1 MAGNRGA
8 GRRGKRKS
16 PAVAILVVSAV
27 VLLAVLAGVGAVT
40 FLRSRGGGVTQG
52 RQQNLPTKIT
62 QTQAI
67 GLANPG
73 HSSQEQASSSPAT
86 LLYAGGSGLLFTP
99 SGNGMNVAPSQ
110 QWQASQMGSGGQF
123 VLLFSPDGLCLT
135 ATGSGPRASA
145 QLDHCDSRLDQRWY
159 HPYRSRDASG
169 QEYYQLRSA
178 STGRC
183 LAVGQ
188 EADSSGAAVAAMQ
201 RCSAGKPSAQLIMF
215 WSAY

>member
-8 GRRGKRKS
+8 GRRAKHRS
-16 PAVAILVVSAV
+16 RAAAVLVVAAV

-40 FLRSRGGGVTQG
+40 FLHSRGNSVTQG
-52 RQQNLPTKIT
+52 RQLNLPSKIT

-86 LLYAGGSGLLFTP
+86 LLYAGGSGLIFTP
-99 SGNGMNVAPSQ
+99 STNGQNVEPSQ
-110 QWQASQMGSGGQF
+110 QWQANQMGNGGQF

-135 ATGSGPRASA
+135 AVGNSARASA
-145 QLDHCDSRLDQRWY
+145 QLDHCDSGLDQRWY
-159 HPYRSRDASG
+159 HPFRHTDASG
-169 QEYYQLRSA
+169 QDYWQLRSA

-183 LAVGQ
+183 LAVG
-188 EADSSGAAVAAMQ
+188 AAANSGGAAVASMQ
-201 RCSAGKPSAQLIMF
+201 RCSAAKPPAQLIMF

>member
-8 GRRGKRKS
+8 GRRAKHRS
-16 PAVAILVVSAV
+16 RAAAVLVVAAV
-27 VLLAVLAGVGAVT
+27 MLLAVLAGVGAVT
-40 FLRSRGGGVTQG
+40 FLHSRGSNVAQG
-52 RQQNLPTKIT
+52 RQLNLPSKIT

-73 HSSQEQASSSPAT
+73 QNSQEQASSSPAT

-99 SGNGMNVAPSQ
+99 STNGRSVEPSQ
-110 QWQASQMGSGGQF
+110 QWQANQMGNGGQF

-135 ATGSGPRASA
+135 AVGTGARASA

-159 HPYRSRDASG
+159 HPFRHTDASG
-169 QEYYQLRSA
+169 REYWQLRSA

-183 LAVGQ
+183 LAVGAA
-188 EADSSGAAVAAMQ
+188 ADSSGAAVASMQ
-201 RCSAGKPSAQLIMF
+201 RCSAAKPSAQLIMF

>member
-1 MAGNRGA
+1 M
-8 GRRGKRKS
+8 
-16 PAVAILVVSAV
+16 ISAV
-27 VLLAVLAGVGAVT
+27 VLLAVLAGVGVVIY
-40 FLRSRGGGVTQG
+40 LRSQGAGVAQG
-52 RQQNLPTKIT
+52 RQLNLPTKIT

-73 HSSQEQASSSPAT
+73 HSRQQQTPSSPAT

-99 SGNGMNVAPSQ
+99 SSNGQNVAPSQ
-110 QWQASQMGSGGQF
+110 QWQANQMGTSGQF

-135 ATGSGPRASA
+135 AGRSGARASA

-159 HPYRSRDASG
+159 HPFLHTDASG
-169 QEYYQLRSA
+169 REYWQLRSA

-183 LAVGQ
+183 LAVGAA
-188 EADSSGAAVAAMQ
+188 ADTGGAAVASMQ
-201 RCSAGKPSAQLIMF
+201 HCSAAKPPGQLIMF